1 MNLKSLL
8 IIISVLIIKSFNAQ
22 QDFNNYKT
30 LKSEGTIPDDF
41 SMLTSVKIQQQLGSK
56 MNELSKSEEKV
67 FLEGIYYGIDELLH
81 SGMVIYG
88 DEISKYVSEISAKIL
103 KAKYPELKDKLRFYT
118 IKSNESNA
126 LSTDQGI
133 VFVTTGLISQ
143 LANEAQLAFVLAHE
157 ISHYTEHHVV
167 ETFEYKSHMKGQGDR
182 IRQLSIYAKDKEF
195 EADKL
200 GVALYHSAGYS
211 KEELL
216 PTFDVLMYSYLPFDE
231 IEFPKD
237 YFNSS
242 LMYIPEDLY
251 PSKKYEIKAKEDYDD
266 SRSSHPNIKN
276 RKTEVEK
283 EIANFENWG
292 NEVYS
297 FGEERFIYI
306 RNLSRFESI
315 RTDILDAQ
323 YADAMYSIFLL
334 EKEFPS
340 SLYLKRMKAHS
351 WLGLAQ
357 YKNAGSIN
365 ETVDRASE
373 LEGEIAALH
382 YFIKKLK
389 NDATST
395 VALREIQNI
404 RTNLNGDIE
413 LDAIWNRMVKLVAT
427 SKSFDLKKFS
437 DKTFEIASKDFLK
450 SITKDTLTTNSTIP
464 EDKLNKYERIK
475 SKKNNTDPTV
485 FDTSKFYLYALTDL
499 IRDEEFT
506 KKYES
511 IRDSIKKTEKVND
524 NFLGIDIDF
533 EEQIE
538 EDKSI
543 PLKPALTD
551 FILVEPSAISYR
563 NGRINYPSSD
573 KLEKKYANA
582 INSVGEELDISIY
595 NLNSEK
601 LKDLG
606 TVGFNERSVLTS
618 FLMQMTHN
626 EKVDILP
633 VDFEYLR
640 EIEANYG
647 TSKIVYTIVEHSYN
661 PRFSSGALWFI
672 FYPPAF
678 LGYIPIPFMR
688 GNQTELNLILVDS
701 QKAKIEN
708 GVSYYFREPTNL
720 YILKARMYDILLN
733 LKVEK

>member
-1 MNLKSLL
+1 MKIQSLL
-8 IIISVLIIKSFNAQ
+8 IIISIALGLSVDAQ

-30 LKSEGTIPDDF
+30 LKSEGPMPDDF
-41 SMLTSVKIQQQLGSK
+41 SMLTSVKIQQQQGTKADNLSK
-56 MNELSKSEEKV
+56 MEEKI

-88 DEISKYVSEISAKIL
+88 DEISKYVSEISL
-103 KAKYPELKDKLRFYT
+103 KVLKEKYPDLKDKLRFYT

-157 ISHYTEHHVV
+157 ISHYTEHHVI
-167 ETFEYKSHMKGQGDR
+167 ETFEYKSHMEGQGDR

-200 GVALYHSAGYS
+200 GVSLYHSAGYS
-211 KEELL
+211 KVELL

-231 IEFPKD
+231 IEFPKN
-237 YFNSS
+237 YYNNS
-242 LMYIPEDLY
+242 LMYVPEDLY
-251 PSKKYEIKAKEDYDD
+251 PSKKYEIKAEEDYDD

-276 RKTEVEK
+276 RKLEVEK
-283 EIANFENWG
+283 EIEKFENWG
-292 NEVYS
+292 TEVYA
-297 FGEERFIYI
+297 FGKERFLYI

-334 EKEFPS
+334 EKEVPNS
-340 SLYLKRMKAHS
+340 VYLKRMKAHS

-365 ETVDRASE
+365 ETVDRASDF
-373 LEGEIAALH
+373 EGEIAALH

-389 NDATST
+389 NEATST

-404 RTNLNGDIE
+404 RTGLKGDVEI
-413 LDAIWNRMVKLVAT
+413 DAIWDRMVKLVAS

-437 DKTFEIASKDFLK
+437 DKTFETASKDFLK
-450 SITKDTLTTNSTIP
+450 VLTKDTMAITSTVP

-475 SKKNNTDPTV
+475 SKKNNTDPTT

-499 IRDEEFT
+499 VKDEEFT
-506 KKYES
+506 KKYEA
-511 IRDSIKKTEKVND
+511 IKDSIKKKEKKEEELVESYSEVKID
-524 NFLGIDIDF
+524 N
-533 EEQIE
+533 
-538 EDKSI
+538 SV
-543 PLKPALTD
+543 PLKPELTD
-551 FILVEPSAISYR
+551 FILVEPSAISYKK
-563 NGRINYPSSD
+563 GKISYPSSD
-573 KLEKKYANA
+573 KLEKKYTEA
-582 INSVGEELDISIY
+582 INSVGEELDLSIY
-595 NLNSEK
+595 NLNSDK

-618 FLMQMTHN
+618 FLSQMTHN

-647 TSKIVYTIVEHSYN
+647 TSKVVYTIVEHSYS
-661 PRFSSGALWFI
+661 PRFSSSALWLI
-672 FYPPAF
+672 FYPPA
-678 LGYIPIPFMR
+678 LMGYLPIPFMR

-720 YILKARMYDILLN
+720 YVLKARMYDILLN
-733 LKVEK
+733 MKVEK